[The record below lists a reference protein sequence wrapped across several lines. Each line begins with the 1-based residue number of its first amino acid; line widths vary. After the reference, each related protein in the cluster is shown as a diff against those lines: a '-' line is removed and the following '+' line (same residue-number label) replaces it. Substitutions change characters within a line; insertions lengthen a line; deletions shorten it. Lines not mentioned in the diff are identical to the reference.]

1 MSLATRCPACGTTFR
16 VVRDQL
22 RISDG
27 WVRCGRCSH
36 VFDGAAELHDPL
48 SAPPP
53 LKEAA
58 VAPSETPL
66 APVAPGAGAPAAA
79 SAGIDFFSDALQRL
93 QADGPPPAHPEP
105 VPLSTEPA
113 LDLASSPWPASVAPG
128 DAASDDDLEPAEET
142 EEAEE
147 AAAAAASMPLRGQG
161 DDEWS
166 RLPSLQWDA
175 APASPPVAEAAAAVA
190 RLPAREDRADGDA
203 DVEDDI
209 PASPSALRQSR
220 IAALQAAR
228 TARSARA
235 AAEEVPAERSLSRD
249 GEAITLSMTPSEPVA
264 GDAAGV
270 PVFGI
275 ARSFRANPGAQPM
288 RQASRWWPRL
298 LRASAL
304 AVLVLLLLAQV
315 LYQQRNAI
323 VARQPALQ
331 PWFAGACERL
341 GCQLSALRRI
351 ADISID
357 GASFLREKD
366 GEGYQFSFTLRNRA
380 AIPLA
385 MPAVELSLLDLEERT
400 VVRRVLRPAEY
411 GAPAVLAAHA
421 ERATLLPIVL
431 VGEDATSA
439 SRVAGFRLDT
449 FYP

>member
-48 SAPPP
+48 SDAPPV
-53 LKEAA
+53 LAA
-58 VAPSETPL
+58 SEVQVAPAT
-66 APVAPGAGAPAAA
+66 GAPAAP
-79 SAGIDFFSDALQRL
+79 SAGIDFFSDALSRL
-93 QADGPPPAHPEP
+93 QADGPPPAQLAP
-105 VPLSTEPA
+105 VVLSAMPS
-113 LDLASSPWPASVAPG
+113 LDIPPSSWPVLPVRE
-128 DAASDDDLEPAEET
+128 DAARDDDAAELEEEVP
-142 EEAEE
+142 EA
-147 AAAAAASMPLRGQG
+147 STVTVPGTPL
-161 DDEWS
+161 DDGWA

-175 APASPPVAEAAAAVA
+175 VPMAPPAAEPAAAAAV
-190 RLPAREDRADGDA
+190 LPSDPREAE
-203 DVEDDI
+203 VEVKVDEDT
-209 PASPSALRQSR
+209 PALPSALRQSR

-228 TARSARA
+228 TARAAREAASVERARA
-235 AAEEVPAERSLSRD
+235 RD
-249 GEAITLSMTPSEPVA
+249 DDAITLALTPSEPVA
-264 GDAAGV
+264 GDATGV

-288 RQASRWWPRL
+288 RPPSRWAPRL
-298 LRASAL
+298 LRSGVLL
-304 AVLVLLLLAQV
+304 ALVLLLLAQV
-315 LYQQRNAI
+315 VYQQRNAI

-331 PWFAGACERL
+331 PWFAGVCERL

-431 VGEDATSA
+431 VGEDAASV

>member
-48 SAPPP
+48 SGPLPVTPP
-53 LKEAA
+53 A
-58 VAPSETPL
+58 V
-66 APVAPGAGAPAAA
+66 PVTDTPAAP
-79 SAGIDFFSDALQRL
+79 SAGIDFFSDALSRL
-93 QADGPPPAHPEP
+93 QADGPPPAQRAPVEPSAWPALDIPSSAWPASPVREDPTLDEVAELEEEP
-105 VPLSTEPA
+105 VPTPA
-113 LDLASSPWPASVAPG
+113 LALPVPP
-128 DAASDDDLEPAEET
+128 DDGWA
-142 EEAEE
+142 
-147 AAAAAASMPLRGQG
+147 
-161 DDEWS
+161 
-166 RLPSLQWDA
+166 RLPSLQLDAVPMTPAVA
-175 APASPPVAEAAAAVA
+175 APPPDLPEVEAEI
-190 RLPAREDRADGDA
+190 EDAG
-203 DVEDDI
+203 
-209 PASPSALRQSR
+209 PSALRQSR
-220 IAALQAAR
+220 LAALQAAR
-228 TARSARA
+228 ARRA
-235 AAEEVPAERSLSRD
+235 AEAERPSALQD
-249 GEAITLSMTPSEPVA
+249 EAITLALTPSEPLA
-264 GDAAGV
+264 GDATGV

-288 RQASRWWPRL
+288 QPPSRWAPRL
-298 LRASAL
+298 MSGFVLL
-304 AVLVLLLLAQV
+304 ALVLLLLAQV

-331 PWFAGACERL
+331 PWFATACERL

-351 ADISID
+351 ADVTID

-385 MPAVELSLLDLEERT
+385 MPAVELSLLDLEERV

-421 ERATLLPIVL
+421 ERMTQLPIVL
-431 VGEDATSA
+431 VGEDASSA
-439 SRVAGFRLDT
+439 SRVAGFRLDA

>member
-48 SAPPP
+48 SDPLPVTAPAVP
-53 LKEAA
+53 AA
-58 VAPSETPL
+58 ETPA
-66 APVAPGAGAPAAA
+66 AP
-79 SAGIDFFSDALQRL
+79 SAGIDFFSDALSRL
-93 QADGPPPAHPEP
+93 QADGPAPAQRAPAEPSAWPSLDIPAPAWPASPVREDPTLDEVAELEEEP
-105 VPLSTEPA
+105 VPMSA
-113 LDLASSPWPASVAPG
+113 LALPVPP
-128 DAASDDDLEPAEET
+128 DDGWA
-142 EEAEE
+142 
-147 AAAAAASMPLRGQG
+147 
-161 DDEWS
+161 

-175 APASPPVAEAAAAVA
+175 APMAAAVTA
-190 RLPAREDRADGDA
+190 PPPDLQEAEIEDAG
-203 DVEDDI
+203 
-209 PASPSALRQSR
+209 PSALRQSR
-220 IAALQAAR
+220 LAALQAAR
-228 TARSARA
+228 AHRA
-235 AAEEVPAERSLSRD
+235 AEAERPRAID
-249 GEAITLSMTPSEPVA
+249 DEAITLALTPSEPLA
-264 GDAAGV
+264 GDATGV

-288 RQASRWWPRL
+288 RPPSRWWPRL
-298 LRASAL
+298 LRGFVLL
-304 AVLVLLLLAQV
+304 ALVLLLLAQV
-315 LYQQRNAI
+315 LYQQRDAI

-331 PWFAGACERL
+331 PWFAGLCERL

-351 ADISID
+351 ADVTID
-357 GASFLREKD
+357 GASFLREKE

-385 MPAVELSLLDLEERT
+385 MPAVELSLLDLEERV

-421 ERATLLPIVL
+421 ERMTQLPIVL
-431 VGEDATSA
+431 VGEDASSA
-439 SRVAGFRLDT
+439 SRVAGFRLDA

>member
-48 SAPPP
+48 SDP
-53 LKEAA
+53 L
-58 VAPSETPL
+58 
-66 APVAPGAGAPAAA
+66 PVTAPAVPVTDTPAA
-79 SAGIDFFSDALQRL
+79 PSAGIDFFSDALSRL
-93 QADGPPPAHPEP
+93 QADGPAPAQRAPVEPSAWPALDIPSSAWPASPVREDPTLDEVAELEEEP
-105 VPLSTEPA
+105 VPTPA
-113 LDLASSPWPASVAPG
+113 LALPVPP
-128 DAASDDDLEPAEET
+128 DDGWA
-142 EEAEE
+142 
-147 AAAAAASMPLRGQG
+147 
-161 DDEWS
+161 
-166 RLPSLQWDA
+166 RLPSLQLDAVPMTPAVA
-175 APASPPVAEAAAAVA
+175 APPPDLPEVEAEI
-190 RLPAREDRADGDA
+190 EDAG
-203 DVEDDI
+203 
-209 PASPSALRQSR
+209 PSALRQSR
-220 IAALQAAR
+220 LAALQAAR
-228 TARSARA
+228 ARRA
-235 AAEEVPAERSLSRD
+235 AEAERPSALQD
-249 GEAITLSMTPSEPVA
+249 EAITLALTPSEPLA
-264 GDAAGV
+264 GDATGV

-288 RQASRWWPRL
+288 RPPSRWAPRL
-298 LRASAL
+298 LRSGVLL
-304 AVLVLLLLAQV
+304 ALVLLLLAQV

-331 PWFAGACERL
+331 PWFATACERL

-351 ADISID
+351 ADVTID

-385 MPAVELSLLDLEERT
+385 MPAVELSLLDLEERV

-421 ERATLLPIVL
+421 ERMTQLPIVL
-431 VGEDATSA
+431 VGEDASSA
-439 SRVAGFRLDT
+439 SRVAGFRLDA

>member
-53 LKEAA
+53 LKDASVPPLLA
-58 VAPSETPL
+58 SASPL
-66 APVAPGAGAPAAA
+66 APESVAPATA
-79 SAGIDFFSDALQRL
+79 SAGIDSFSDALQRL
-93 QADGPPPAHPEP
+93 QADGPAPTHPEP
-105 VPLSTEPA
+105 VPLSE
-113 LDLASSPWPASVAPG
+113 LASLERSPAPRPVSAASE
-128 DAASDDDLEPAEET
+128 DAVSDDDLGPA

-147 AAAAAASMPLRGQG
+147 ASVPTAFSPLPGPG
-161 DDEWS
+161 DEGWT
-166 RLPSLQWDA
+166 RLPSLQLDG
-175 APASPPVAEAAAAVA
+175 APPEPMAPLAMDGAAAVA
-190 RLPAREDRADGDA
+190 VLQPDEEPTLPWPG
-203 DVEDDI
+203 
-209 PASPSALRQSR
+209 ALRQSR

-228 TARSARA
+228 AARA
-235 AAEEVPAERSLSRD
+235 ASQSVQAVRARSHPD
-249 GEAITLSMTPSEPVA
+249 GTAITLALTPSEPMA
-264 GDAAGV
+264 DDAAGM

-288 RQASRWWPRL
+288 RQPQRWWPRL
-298 LRASAL
+298 LHAFIL

-331 PWFAGACERL
+331 PWFAAVCERL

-366 GEGYQFSFTLRNRA
+366 GEGYQFSFTLRNRG

-431 VGEDATSA
+431 VGEDAASV

>member
-48 SAPPP
+48 SSEPPP
-53 LKEAA
+53 VTTAA
-58 VAPSETPL
+58 VPSSETS
-66 APVAPGAGAPAAA
+66 ASPVAFEADTPAAP
-79 SAGIDFFSDALQRL
+79 SAGIDFFSDALSRL
-93 QADGPPPAHPEP
+93 QADGPPAAHLAPVALSEPTAFELPSSSWPVSTVPE
-105 VPLSTEPA
+105 
-113 LDLASSPWPASVAPG
+113 
-128 DAASDDDLEPAEET
+128 DAASDEREEESPEPSAVSLPVPVPHDG
-142 EEAEE
+142 A
-147 AAAAAASMPLRGQG
+147 
-161 DDEWS
+161 WS
-166 RLPSLQWDA
+166 HLPSLQLDA
-175 APASPPVAEAAAAVA
+175 APTVPPVAAAAAVA
-190 RLPAREDRADGDA
+190 VPPPDAGEAGGEGAILPG
-203 DVEDDI
+203 
-209 PASPSALRQSR
+209 PSALRQSR

-228 TARSARA
+228 ATRA
-235 AAEEVPAERSLSRD
+235 VEAERPHALHD
-249 GEAITLSMTPSEPVA
+249 EAITLALTPSEPLA
-264 GDAAGV
+264 GDATGV

-288 RQASRWWPRL
+288 RPPSRWAPRL
-298 LRASAL
+298 LRGFVLL
-304 AVLVLLLLAQV
+304 ALVLLLLAQV

-331 PWFAGACERL
+331 PWFAGVCERL

-351 ADISID
+351 ADVTID

-366 GEGYQFSFTLRNRA
+366 GEGYQFSFTLHNRA

-431 VGEDATSA
+431 VGEDAASA
-439 SRVAGFRLDT
+439 SRVAGFRLDA